1 VKELERRALWFVV
14 IVGIIGNYCYTTFR
28 ASTITFPD
36 LVTVTLSGLMARQ
49 DKSGETIYIPVYKE
63 KK

>member
-1 VKELERRALWFVV
+1 MKELERRALWFVV
-14 IVGIIGNYCYTTFR
+14 IVGILSNYLYTTYR
-28 ASTITFPD
+28 ANTITFPD